1 MPVSI
6 KKMEKEGESVKT
18 RDVQGKILE
27 IAKLNKDVWIS
38 SKQIDE
44 VTEFRR
50 QSINQAI
57 RSLVDKNEVDQ
68 KKEGDYNMNYIRWKS

>member
-6 KKMEKEGESVKT
+6 EKMEREGESVKS

-27 IAKLNKDVWIS
+27 IVKLNDGDWIS
-38 SKQIDE
+38 SKQIEE
-44 VTEFRR
+44 VTGFRR

-68 KKEGDYNMNYIRWKS
+68 KQEGDYNMNYIRWK